1 MTDFRNEFKA
11 YMTSTYPKAATLS
24 NARVD
29 EYVSKLEK
37 RFKEGDEVI
46 DLIKDLD
53 DLVGFEQIAL
63 TDEQLRTFKS
73 KQKEEPK
80 QTQPEQKPEPVQD
93 PNAELLKTLLA
104 EVQGLKAEKQ
114 AESLKSK
121 FFNDERLKGIDKKFL
136 ERYVP
141 RDVDSFDQEIKEA
154 TTLWN
159 ELKIAKYG
167 NDTPPIG
174 VGGVKQKTDKEIQET
189 INRINKNK

>member
-1 MTDFRNEFKA
+1 MIKENVQSRLREMGANLSKERLAEWTDRLA
-11 YMTSTYPKAATLS
+11 
-24 NARVD
+24 
-29 EYVSKLEK
+29 SKLNDDAT
-37 RFKEGDEVI
+37 DEEVQTY
-46 DLIKDLD
+46 LD
-53 DLVGFEQIAL
+53 GFEDVIR
-63 TDEQLRTFKS
+63 EQAKQDDRLRSLEAELKR
-73 KQKEEPK
+73 
-80 QTQPEQKPEPVQD
+80 KPEPNKPTEQKTEQVQD

-174 VGGVKQKTDKEIQET
+174 AGVVKQKTDKEIQET

>member
-11 YMTSTYPKAATLS
+11 YMTSTYPKATLS

-53 DLVGFEQIAL
+53 DLVGFEQVAK
-63 TDEQLRTFKS
+63 TDDQLRTLQS

-80 QTQPEQKPEPVQD
+80 QTQTEQPTVQD

>member
-1 MTDFRNEFKA
+1 MIKENVQSRLREMGANLSKERLAEWTDR
-11 YMTSTYPKAATLS
+11 LS
-24 NARVD
+24 
-29 EYVSKLEK
+29 SKLNDDAT
-37 RFKEGDEVI
+37 DEEVQTY
-46 DLIKDLD
+46 LD
-53 DLVGFEQIAL
+53 GFEDVIK
-63 TDEQLRTFKS
+63 EQAKQDDRLRSLEAELKR
-73 KQKEEPK
+73 KPEPNK
-80 QTQPEQKPEPVQD
+80 PTEPKPEPVQD
-93 PNAELLKTLLA
+93 PNAELLRTLL
-104 EVQGLKAEKQ
+104 EKVTNLETQKQ

>member
-1 MTDFRNEFKA
+1 MQEIKVALKA
-11 YMTSTYPKAATLS
+11 YLTSNKINLS
-24 NARVD
+24 NARI
-29 EYVSKLEK
+29 EEFTSKLEK
-37 RFKEGDEVI
+37 RFKEEDDVNVLIADFDEMV
-46 DLIKDLD
+46 D
-53 DLVGFEQIAL
+53 FSQIAKY
-63 TDEQLRTFKS
+63 DDKLRTLETRKPI
-73 KQKEEPK
+73 EP
-80 QTQPEQKPEPVQD
+80 TQPEQKTEQVQD

-141 RDVDSFDQEIKEA
+141 KDVDSFDQEIKEA

>member
-1 MTDFRNEFKA
+1 MQEIKVALKA
-11 YMTSTYPKAATLS
+11 YLTSNKINLS
-24 NARVD
+24 NARIE
-29 EYVSKLEK
+29 EYTSKLEK
-37 RFKEGDEVI
+37 RFKEEDDVNVLIADFDEMV
-46 DLIKDLD
+46 D
-53 DLVGFEQIAL
+53 FSQIAK
-63 TDEQLRTFKS
+63 TDDKLRTLETRKPI
-73 KQKEEPK
+73 EP
-80 QTQPEQKPEPVQD
+80 TQPEQKPEPVQD

-167 NDTPPIG
+167 NDAPPIG